1 MVRLLFI
8 FLLVF
13 AGSELPAQSLSM
25 PEVLKVVKME
35 PALIDTLMKQR
46 RFILLQREQDS
57 VSQLKYY
64 TSLERNPEATSWV
77 RSLSYMDAE
86 VGNYKGRMVTYR
98 TYSKE
103 EYTQWM
109 SWLLENGYKTEKT
122 YMLGTDRHTLYN
134 NGSSSLRI
142 MNGIVYLPGKRK
154 ARIYEVEAGQ

>member
-1 MVRLLFI
+1 MVRVLFI
-8 FLLVF
+8 VILSLLYTQ
-13 AGSELPAQSLSM
+13 ASAQSLSL
-25 PEVLKVVKME
+25 PEILKVVNME

-46 RFILLQREQDS
+46 RFVLFQREEDS

-86 VGNYKGRMVTYR
+86 LGNYKGRMVTYR

-109 SWLLENGYKTEKT
+109 SWLLENGYRTEKSYT
-122 YMLGTDRHTLYN
+122 AGTDRHTIYT
-134 NGSSSLRI
+134 NGKLSLRV
-142 MNGIVYLPGKRK
+142 MNGVAYMPGKRK
-154 ARIYEVEAGQ
+154 ARIYELESGQ